1 MRRRKR
7 RRKEE
12 KEMVTSIVRRLRQKR
27 TTSSPDA
34 VEAVIVTTIIY
45 IIVFVAVS
53 ILIKNYS
60 IKWDAGQRIGIGII
74 SGSSRNETK
83 KTANIFCESTQ
94 QQQQQQQQQEQQSQW
109 LEENFC
115 IIDKTTT
122 TSSSSPN
129 LMLLLHRR
137 LWKLLDR
144 GIAPLINNTITEMK
158 GWKTKLQDIIAK
170 ERRKTVRKIRAA
182 AYKEKLLKTQRAK
195 LNTSANHLKTISD
208 LYLTSLMREQKL
220 TDLCKRLT
228 KLVPAKYDDKKCRK
242 SEVVDKVEEEEK
254 HLMNSKNN

>member
-1 MRRRKR
+1 
-7 RRKEE
+7 
-12 KEMVTSIVRRLRQKR
+12 MVTSIVRRLRQKR

-158 GWKTKLQDIIAK
+158 GWKTKLQDVIAK
-170 ERRKTVRKIRAA
+170 ERRCVARIFSFSKTVRKIRAA